1 MGASS
6 SKLNKL
12 VEEAINNI
20 REDRDKAKSLLE
32 DVVEGISNKKDSHR
46 DVGIVAAKYLET
58 LQRSNEQ
65 LVKITAIMKN
75 KLENEFG
82 DLDDD
87 DKRDLYSELEEK
99 KDGKKQV

>member
-1 MGASS
+1 MAT
-6 SKLNKL
+6 SKLNDL
-12 VEEAINNI
+12 VNEAIKNI
-20 REDRDKAKSLLE
+20 REDRDKAKTLLE
-32 DVVEGISNKKDSHR
+32 DVAESISNKKDSHR

-75 KLENEFG
+75 KLDGDFG
-82 DLDDD
+82 DLDEE
-87 DKRDLYSELEEK
+87 DKGNLYDELEDE